1 MNKKTTFSCVKD
13 YDEQRKH
20 LGEQQ
25 ARRMVTEWNLDSFS
39 LGDEKPIFPEQP
51 GVILPLCQGE
61 YYAALYDNDLGIAR
75 YSL

>member
-25 ARRMVTEWNLDSFS
+25 ARRMVTECNLDSFS
-39 LGDEKPIFPEQP
+39 LGDEKQKKQP